1 MEEGFAPVVNKD
13 ERSQRRMKVV
23 GRVGALLLGVIVLS
37 AVAFSDSGVAR
48 TSLEESAA
56 APPAP
61 VQALQ
66 DAAPVISFPEDY
78 PNSVRHF
85 LLIGFL
91 VSAVTVLCEQERTVR
106 AGTPY

>member
-1 MEEGFAPVVNKD
+1 MEEGFTPVVNKD

-23 GRVGALLLGVIVLS
+23 GRVGAVLLGVIVVS

-48 TSLEESAA
+48 ISLEESAA

-61 VQALQ
+61 VQVLQ
-66 DAAPVISFPEDY
+66 DAAPAPVISFPQDY

-91 VSAVTVLCEQERTVR
+91 VSAVTVLC
-106 AGTPY
+106 PLW